1 MTGMTMVVMT
11 IQKIIYMEAVPF
23 EFYLEE
29 KNDVDWIYQPFK
41 NCKVN

>member
-11 IQKIIYMEAVPF
+11 IQKIIYMEAAPF

-29 KNDVDWIYQPFK
+29 KMKLIEYTNLLRTVS
-41 NCKVN
+41 